1 MAIKG
6 VVKVPPASG
15 GFNFGDM
22 SAYSSGGGIPE
33 GDYVWKELTVEMFQ
47 PTKLSGAT
55 VGPAKL
61 AVRIVLAPLG
71 GGEDREQ
78 HYSLGTNAHQSW
90 QPNPETGKSIVAVP
104 GGPGTPPNASTN
116 WAMLVKSLFD
126 SGLPNG
132 VLQDDLSVLEGI
144 HVHMANVPEPEDRK
158 GFRAK
163 TGEAS
168 EIQAPGTIAVVTE
181 IKDDG
186 KPWEGTGGVP
196 AETAPKPNG
205 KVPHGTGQTAAPAAA
220 TRPATSRG
228 ATATTPA
235 APAVAEDTETA
246 AITGISSVL
255 ELPQYAKGVGKLILR
270 TSTFKSVSSTSGQEV
285 AQKVINTYFSSDDSL
300 NSILNSLGY
309 KVAGPQVVPA

>member
-1 MAIKG
+1 MALQKG
-6 VVKVPPASG
+6 KAPAQAPSA

-33 GDYVWKELTVEMFQ
+33 GDYVWTDLTVEMFQ

-61 AVRIVLAPLG
+61 AVKVTMVPLPN
-71 GGEDREQ
+71 GEPREQ

-116 WAMLVKSLFD
+116 WAILVKSLFD

-132 VLQDDLSVLEGI
+132 ILNDDLSVLEGI
-144 HVHMANVPEPEDRK
+144 HVHMANVPEPEERK

-163 TGEAS
+163 TGEAA
-168 EIQAPGTIAVVTE
+168 EIQTPATIAVVTE

-186 KPWEGTGGVP
+186 KPWEGTGGITE
-196 AETAPKPNG
+196 AAAPKPNG
-205 KVPHGTGQTAAPAAA
+205 KVPTAAQAAA
-220 TRPATSRG
+220 TRPAQLRG
-228 ATATTPA
+228 VTAP
-235 APAVAEDTETA
+235 P
-246 AITGISSVL
+246 
-255 ELPQYAKGVGKLILR
+255 P
-270 TSTFKSVSSTSGQEV
+270 
-285 AQKVINTYFSSDDSL
+285 
-300 NSILNSLGY
+300 
-309 KVAGPQVVPA
+309 